1 VKDHTDRLNGEGYR
15 HMRSAVERFSAW
27 LEFFKRKTIRYKRL
41 ASAFLAFI
49 QLAYIMIYMRV
60 LQWVQS

>member
-1 VKDHTDRLNGEGYR
+1 
-15 HMRSAVERFSAW
+15 MRSAVERFSAW